1 MPEARPCRSINSSV
15 TKTFRAE
22 FARLDPSTRRLA
34 TRAYR
39 LWLKDPRHPSLHF
52 KKIGPYWSVRIGL
65 SHRALGGIKGET
77 LYWFWIGHHK
87 VYDRLTRGL

>member
-1 MPEARPCRSINSSV
+1 MTSSV

-22 FARLDPSTRRLA
+22 FARLDPGTRSLA
-34 TRAYR
+34 VRAYR
-39 LWLKDPRHPSLHF
+39 LWLQDPRHPSLHF

-65 SHRALGGIKGET
+65 SHRALAGAKGDT

-87 VYDRLTRGL
+87 VYDRLIRGL